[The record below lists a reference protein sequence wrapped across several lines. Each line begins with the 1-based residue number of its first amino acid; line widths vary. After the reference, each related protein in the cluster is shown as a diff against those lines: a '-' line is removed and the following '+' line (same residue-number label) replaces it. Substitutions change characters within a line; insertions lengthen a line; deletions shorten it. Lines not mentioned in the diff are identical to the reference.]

1 MVLAG
6 DSGVLCSVLLGWKV
20 DSYSG
25 GAAAI
30 GFSAIKILD
39 AMNIS
44 LVELMDRMIKN
55 YPTLLA
61 VGACI
66 LIVVFSIISFGVSLR
81 IMRKKQF

>member
-1 MVLAG
+1 MLA
-6 DSGVLCSVLLGWKV
+6 VMA
-20 DSYSG
+20 

-55 YPTLLA
+55 HPTLLA